1 MLDNRHARRT
11 AGHQFA
17 FAARGSHQVPRW
29 RALSVFL
36 AFLALIIQVLVVQS
50 HIHISQ
56 PAGNVQSVSLMTLV
70 AGVTGTGSDHSAG
83 TPRDKY
89 PINEDPWNCPICQ
102 EFGHSGQFVASA
114 AVLVSL
120 PYSVT
125 ISFIVFRHTM
135 PFFLAVSHG
144 WRGRAPPQR

>member
-11 AGHQFA
+11 AQYKFGVAAQAAHQL
-17 FAARGSHQVPRW
+17 PLW

-36 AFLALIIQVLVVQS
+36 AFMALIIQVLVVQS

-56 PAGNVQSVSLMTLV
+56 PAGKVQSVSLMTLV
-70 AGVTGTGSDHSAG
+70 AGLTGTGNDHSAG

-125 ISFIVFRHTM
+125 ISFIVFSETI
-135 PFFLAVSHG
+135 PFFFAISHN
-144 WRGRAPPQR
+144 WQGRAPPQR